1 MYRIAFYG
9 KGGIG
14 KSTISANISYLLSLD
29 GSSVLHVGCDPKHDS
44 TRLLTQGRSI
54 RTFSSDTSADPV
66 CKGINGILCAE
77 CGGAEPGKGCAGKGI
92 ELLFDRI
99 AGIDADYR
107 ICDVLGDVVCGGFS
121 IPSRSANCDSI
132 VIVTSGEFMSLFAAN
147 NILRGLKNINPGKS
161 VMGIA
166 FNRRGEKNEE
176 IQVKRFSEAVGL
188 PILCDMPRSNLFAE
202 SEASGEALSILF
214 PDSEE
219 AKILRNLAETIRS
232 RPDCHIP
239 RPLSEKAMSD
249 LAAGRPISNGPEE
262 KKRAGFSF
270 EGYDAERNITYVGEF
285 VMSACTSH
293 GAADGIMRIRDAAA
307 ILHGPRNCAY
317 LMEYAFRRRVINGAM
332 ERGDYPES
340 PGIYSTCLNAD
351 GAFRDPESIIE
362 NAVDKAVSDGYKTIF
377 LVPTCTSEIM
387 GADLGGLA
395 EKLSSKRSL
404 DIIAVQ
410 PDGAFLS
417 SKFGGTFG
425 LMDALISRMKPRKTE
440 KGTVNLVAR
449 WFYGIGKDRSLDS
462 IRRILSLFGLRIRFC
477 FLDFS
482 TMAEIEDF
490 CAAEYDI
497 IIGRAKLNS
506 RIGEKISEMTGRRL
520 PLEVDIPAGLDGCLR
535 WVEAL
540 SAYSPELAKMADAAR
555 ESLMSEFDSIIG
567 RYGPKIRGRKVA
579 IFCEMVRDLKWQVE
593 TLQALGADI
602 RAVMFADGPIIDHN
616 VRVPDYG
623 SIKTSDGMTM
633 CDLKKLVEEE
643 GVELVVTNDTDRVR
657 RQGFR
662 YAPLGSRYYGLDGVE
677 DWASTLAISLHSP
690 IPSWEGGL

>member
-285 VMSACTSH
+285 VMPACTSH

-307 ILHGPRNCAY
+307 N
-317 LMEYAFRRRVINGAM
+317 FKKVINGMWRAVNNGPGTGCTAWVAAVDGLDICGKTGTAQNP
-332 ERGDYPES
+332 RG
-340 PGIYSTCLNAD
+340 AD
-351 GAFRDPESIIE
+351 NSVFICFAPKDDPKIAVAAYVE
-362 NAVDKAVSDGYKTIF
+362 NAGF
-377 LVPTCTSEIM
+377 
-387 GADLGGLA
+387 GATWAAPIASILI
-395 EKLSSKRSL
+395 EKYLN
-404 DIIAVQ
+404 
-410 PDGAFLS
+410 GE
-417 SKFGGTFG
+417 
-425 LMDALISRMKPRKTE
+425 ISRP
-440 KGTVNLVAR
+440 
-449 WFYGIGKDRSLDS
+449 D
-462 IRRILSLFGLRIRFC
+462 
-477 FLDFS
+477 
-482 TMAEIEDF
+482 
-490 CAAEYDI
+490 
-497 IIGRAKLNS
+497 
-506 RIGEKISEMTGRRL
+506 
-520 PLEVDIPAGLDGCLR
+520 LENRVMQGD
-535 WVEAL
+535 
-540 SAYSPELAKMADAAR
+540 
-555 ESLMSEFDSIIG
+555 LMS
-567 RYGPKIRGRKVA
+567 
-579 IFCEMVRDLKWQVE
+579 
-593 TLQALGADI
+593 
-602 RAVMFADGPIIDHN
+602 
-616 VRVPDYG
+616 RV
-623 SIKTSDGMTM
+623 KTY
-633 CDLKKLVEEE
+633 
-643 GVELVVTNDTDRVR
+643 N
-657 RQGFR
+657 
-662 YAPLGSRYYGLDGVE
+662 
-677 DWASTLAISLHSP
+677 
-690 IPSWEGGL
+690 